1 MPAVME
7 AQACPPLTSTGILRG
22 KELAE
27 PLPSSP
33 KTLSP
38 QQYPSLAVVTP
49 QACMLPAAIEVHDPE
64 VERVAATVTLAV
76 ALADP
81 DVAVIVAWPFA
92 TDVTRP
98 VDEIVVTKLF
108 DVNHDIVAPA
118 IVCPF

>member
-1 MPAVME
+1 MPALIE
-7 AQACPPLTSTGILRG
+7 AQARSPLTSAGILSG

-38 QQYPSLAVVTP
+38 QQYPSLAIVIP
-49 QACMLPAAIEVHDPE
+49 QVCMLPAAIEVHAPA
-64 VERVAATVTLAV
+64 VERVAATVTLKV

-81 DVAVIVAWPFA
+81 EVAVMVAGPLA

-98 VDEIVVTKLF
+98 SDDIVTTKLL
-108 DVNHDIVAPA
+108 DVNQATMAFA
-118 IVCPF
+118 II

>member
-1 MPAVME
+1 M
-7 AQACPPLTSTGILRG
+7 
-22 KELAE
+22 
-27 PLPSSP
+27 
-33 KTLSP
+33 
-38 QQYPSLAVVTP
+38 
-49 QACMLPAAIEVHDPE
+49 PAAIEVHDPE

-118 IVCPF
+118 IVWPF